1 MGEIV
6 DRQIYDLLLDVSRR
20 VAELDA
26 SVDELLTDMRM
37 LNREAV
43 LPVRRAGE
51 TPQNFSRDFLT

>member
-6 DRQIYDLLLDVSRR
+6 DRQIYDLLLDISRR

-37 LNREAV
+37 LNREAL
-43 LPVRRAGE
+43 LPIRRSRE
-51 TPQNFSRDFLT
+51 TPQNCLGAF

>member
-37 LNREAV
+37 LNREAL
-43 LPVRRAGE
+43 LPIRRSRE
-51 TPQNFSRDFLT
+51 TPQNFLGTF